1 MTNNLFEL
9 NNENKVLEQLEN
21 YLFYGKQPKGNKF
34 VINETPSVLQYA
46 GINPLEIEFSTS
58 VINKAKKIHKMT
70 NDEILNTVKK
80 IADPL
85 LVFDSDKLS
94 TENKRDSILL
104 ITDEEVSAENK
115 PSAVSMNVNANE
127 TNNRYKINA
136 ITSIHGRSLI
146 ARNGINIMEEWKNKG
161 LLKYADDKKISSFAK
176 AVSQGEPD
184 IQEQFLLP
192 LATLD
197 IENIPCKSDF
207 VNHQEKVQDISNIA
221 TELVLEKLKAANINV
236 ITDQNE
242 MQAILD
248 AGINVQKMAAHYG
261 TNQNIENAESFN
273 GYGVYVLSVN
283 EENARYFG
291 LKIAAKKYGNSFYIN
306 NQPLQEFLQ
315 KRNFSPYWQ
324 SVISQVQNPSNET
337 LLHSVMTSD
346 VKGNPVL
353 LKEQNQLSTLCGLN
367 LINYKREQTYLYSVE
382 IPDNDG
388 TNYLYYDKSIGL
400 ESAERINTE
409 LSKLGTNWQVSRND
423 TGYSVYFNI
432 LSNKVFNS
440 QKQASEFLQKI
451 GYVGMETSTENYII
465 FDDREMNI
473 NNRVQYMITENG
485 ELYGFAY
492 NGQIYADK
500 NLMNSNVLAHEYTH
514 LWDNYTK
521 NKNPELW
528 ELGKNVFKK
537 TAIWN
542 EVVNDPSYQNIR
554 NNEDEILSECHA
566 RIVGKFAQ
574 SVLERI
580 AQENGENAKNAVID
594 WNKEV
599 EAFVAKEFG
608 FSPELGSEN
617 YISEAVNAESMKE
630 FLAAPMKDLMNGVV
644 FEKRIEKESLS
655 FEEAQIQYPNIVDL
669 RTKKSLDETF
679 VTNSAQEPVSQETLK
694 KEKSVDGILQTY
706 YSYVGQTDRY
716 KDNFEGEKCQEA
728 INKINIL
735 QKHLKENGKLN
746 AADFLKE
753 IQDIMHVSDEKSHTV
768 RHYVNDEQ
776 HNLRIS
782 NHSANAVH
790 AKFRPDEISVVIK
803 LSSVGFVPSKEAFIA
818 EYVYNS
824 KSLNAEKQE
833 NILNGLKDWL
843 NTGNYSDKS
852 FDRDFYS
859 PTKEQYMAHQ
869 AEKSKIQKMVLSDKK
884 EQNMNKDG
892 YLFNHEIVERKSLSE
907 ADERRLQEDF
917 DVIGNFE
924 NAVGQWSEYSNI
936 TNFFDFHN
944 HSDEFLKFM
953 DAARE
958 EKEISGHK
966 DNISFVQHYLENKLE
981 IPIYKNGERISPNWT
996 DEEKGRYSSVISRLN
1011 LIAQAIVKSNETYT
1025 ELSSGRE
1032 GIIHNTEKLELY
1044 GAKDITEL
1052 EKTLQKIKDELN
1064 PQYSMKDLMN
1074 EMGFE
1079 KRIEKN
1085 SLYLPR
1091 HSWSENLKEVITNT
1105 SYQSMIDNR
1114 ELQIEGKSGN
1124 EEAAVEL
1131 VDKLVNDKIVSQLVN
1146 QYPNAIVVP
1155 IPSIETADKKPN
1167 AIPLAYARKFEK
1179 AGLQIADDIIEID
1192 SAHHT
1197 GKKSFKRVVNRPH
1210 FDGTIE
1216 QGREYIIVDDVFA
1229 MGGTINSMR
1238 NFIEDKGGKVVAV
1251 STLTP
1256 SVENSKILA
1265 ITDENLNS
1273 LKSIDQKG
1281 DLLNAIRKLDIA
1293 ENFETLTD
1301 PIGKYIVNNREKI
1314 INEERTRRAKS
1325 NSKTNDEKNQR
1336 TDQVNSEL
1344 TDYTDPIEALEESYN
1359 TPLNPP
1365 TEEDIEAEKI
1375 LHDKY
1380 IQDELDKTIEDLQAN
1395 GGLSDAAIEAEIA
1408 AQEEAEAYEEDTS
1421 YDEEEESVLTFNDTN
1436 GNLHFPQE
1444 IISILE
1450 NFQKVESSKWNL
1462 PVEEKTA
1469 VFHLIQLTEMDKND
1483 FENSLAK
1490 LQEYMNTEEF
1500 KREEENYAKIFTPIL
1515 LTSLGQD
1522 YDKETQTFSSE
1533 KFSYKFSTDG
1543 LKEEIPVTKGE
1554 IKSILDNDF
1563 TGGNIKLTQDFQ
1575 NELIEK
1581 GLVKPEEKFVL
1592 INEVEA
1598 VAKGTKIKPDQPY
1611 VTLTIPVDNNGK
1623 TEFVQTKYYHVS
1635 SLEEPQKLEKTI
1647 DENATQ
1653 VDKNVIIYGETK
1665 VPEFAMITQHGLE
1678 NFKDMIIDSFEES
1691 SGTYLLKSEDGKNN
1705 VRVTENTLKTLTS
1718 DEYAKKTESYTQ
1730 DTKTAEKMIDT
1741 QYNDFFELRDNCA
1754 NNFRHNLSV
1763 FCRKE
1768 ANSSL
1773 DALKIA
1779 NHIIS
1784 EMPKEEKRKT
1794 KELLNLLRKDGQS
1807 VNEVLIETFHE
1818 AVKEIPLNEDYIKH
1832 HRYEKMIAR
1841 PMYDTLSTK
1850 GEKIDR
1856 DFDLKIGDSV
1866 EVVFKVNKD
1875 AKTHFLRKESIYQNC
1890 TIISSSKENNMVTLM
1905 DGNKSF
1911 YDVPRDTFLAEYG
1924 KQQYKAQ
1931 KIEHKVHRQQSMQ
1944 IEIGR

>member
-1 MTNNLFEL
+1 MESNTLEL
-9 NNENKVLEQLEN
+9 NNENQTTEQKN
-21 YLFYGKQPKGNKF
+21 N
-34 VINETPSVLQYA
+34 PSQ
-46 GINPLEIEFSTS
+46 
-58 VINKAKKIHKMT
+58 
-70 NDEILNTVKK
+70 
-80 IADPL
+80 
-85 LVFDSDKLS
+85 
-94 TENKRDSILL
+94 
-104 ITDEEVSAENK
+104 
-115 PSAVSMNVNANE
+115 
-127 TNNRYKINA
+127 
-136 ITSIHGRSLI
+136 
-146 ARNGINIMEEWKNKG
+146 
-161 LLKYADDKKISSFAK
+161 
-176 AVSQGEPD
+176 
-184 IQEQFLLP
+184 
-192 LATLD
+192 
-197 IENIPCKSDF
+197 
-207 VNHQEKVQDISNIA
+207 IA
-221 TELVLEKLKAANINV
+221 TEIVLEKLKQANINV
-236 ITDQNE
+236 ITDQKA

-283 EENARYFG
+283 EENARNLG
-291 LKIAAKKYGNSFYIN
+291 LKIASKKYGNSFYIN

-315 KRNFSPYWQ
+315 ERNFSPYWQ

-337 LLHSVMTSD
+337 LLNSIMTSD
-346 VKGNPVL
+346 VKGNL
-353 LKEQNQLSTLCGLN
+353 TLQKEQNQLSTLCSLN
-367 LINYKREQTYLYSVE
+367 LINYKREQTFLYSVE

-388 TNYLYYDKSIGL
+388 TNYLFYDKTIGL
-400 ESAERINTE
+400 ENAERINVE
-409 LSKLGTNWQVSRND
+409 LSKLGTNWKVSRND
-423 TGYSVYFNI
+423 TGNSVYFNI
-432 LSNKVFNS
+432 LSDKVFTS
-440 QKQASEFLQKI
+440 QKQASEFLQKV
-451 GYVGMETSTENYII
+451 GYVGMETSNENYII

-473 NNRVQYMITENG
+473 NNRVQYMITEDG

-528 ELGKNVFKK
+528 ERGKNVFKK
-537 TAIWN
+537 TAIWK
-542 EVVNDPSYQNIR
+542 EVLNDPSYQNIR
-554 NNEDEILSECHA
+554 NNEDEILSECHS

-580 AQENGENAKNAVID
+580 AAENGENAKNAVID

-599 EAFVAKEFG
+599 NNFVAKEFG

-617 YISEAVNAESMKE
+617 YISETVNAESMKD
-630 FLAAPMKDLMNGVV
+630 FLEAPMKDLMNGV
-644 FEKRIEKESLS
+644 
-655 FEEAQIQYPNIVDL
+655 
-669 RTKKSLDETF
+669 
-679 VTNSAQEPVSQETLK
+679 
-694 KEKSVDGILQTY
+694 
-706 YSYVGQTDRY
+706 
-716 KDNFEGEKCQEA
+716 
-728 INKINIL
+728 
-735 QKHLKENGKLN
+735 
-746 AADFLKE
+746 
-753 IQDIMHVSDEKSHTV
+753 
-768 RHYVNDEQ
+768 
-776 HNLRIS
+776 
-782 NHSANAVH
+782 
-790 AKFRPDEISVVIK
+790 
-803 LSSVGFVPSKEAFIA
+803 
-818 EYVYNS
+818 
-824 KSLNAEKQE
+824 
-833 NILNGLKDWL
+833 
-843 NTGNYSDKS
+843 
-852 FDRDFYS
+852 
-859 PTKEQYMAHQ
+859 
-869 AEKSKIQKMVLSDKK
+869 
-884 EQNMNKDG
+884 
-892 YLFNHEIVERKSLSE
+892 
-907 ADERRLQEDF
+907 
-917 DVIGNFE
+917 
-924 NAVGQWSEYSNI
+924 
-936 TNFFDFHN
+936 
-944 HSDEFLKFM
+944 
-953 DAARE
+953 
-958 EKEISGHK
+958 
-966 DNISFVQHYLENKLE
+966 
-981 IPIYKNGERISPNWT
+981 
-996 DEEKGRYSSVISRLN
+996 
-1011 LIAQAIVKSNETYT
+1011 
-1025 ELSSGRE
+1025 
-1032 GIIHNTEKLELY
+1032 
-1044 GAKDITEL
+1044 
-1052 EKTLQKIKDELN
+1052 
-1064 PQYSMKDLMN
+1064 
-1074 EMGFE
+1074 GFE

-1114 ELQIEGKSGN
+1114 ELQIEGKAGN

-1131 VDKLVNDKIVSQLVN
+1131 VDKLVDDKIVSQLAN

-1155 IPSIETADKKPN
+1155 IPSMETADKKPN

-1293 ENFETLTD
+1293 ENFEALTD

-1344 TDYTDPIEALEESYN
+1344 TDYTDPIEALEETYN
-1359 TPLNPP
+1359 TPLNPQ
-1365 TEEDIEAEKI
+1365 TEEDIENEKI

-1380 IQDELDKTIEDLQAN
+1380 IQNELDKTIEDLQAN
-1395 GGLSDAAIEAEIA
+1395 GGLSDIAIEAEIA
-1408 AQEEAEAYEEDTS
+1408 AQEEAEAYEEDSS
-1421 YDEEEESVLTFNDTN
+1421 YDEEEEPVLTFNDTN

-1444 IISILE
+1444 IVSILE

-1490 LQEYMNTEEF
+1490 LQEYMNSEEF

-1533 KFSYKFSTDG
+1533 KFSYKFSTDE
-1543 LKEEIPVTKGE
+1543 LKEEILVTKGE
-1554 IKSILDNDF
+1554 IKSILGNDF

-1635 SLEEPQKLEKTI
+1635 SLEEPQKLEKAI

-1678 NFKDMIIDSFEES
+1678 NFKDMIVDSFEES
-1691 SGTYLLKSEDGKNN
+1691 TGTYLLKSEDGKNN

-1718 DEYAKKTESYTQ
+1718 DEYEKKTETYTQ

-1741 QYNDFFELRDNCA
+1741 QYNDFFQLRDNCA

-1768 ANSSL
+1768 ANSPL

-1875 AKTHFLRKESIYQNC
+1875 AKTHSLRKESIYQNC

>member
-1 MTNNLFEL
+1 MESNTLEL
-9 NNENKVLEQLEN
+9 NNENQIAEEKN
-21 YLFYGKQPKGNKF
+21 N
-34 VINETPSVLQYA
+34 PSQ
-46 GINPLEIEFSTS
+46 
-58 VINKAKKIHKMT
+58 
-70 NDEILNTVKK
+70 
-80 IADPL
+80 
-85 LVFDSDKLS
+85 
-94 TENKRDSILL
+94 
-104 ITDEEVSAENK
+104 
-115 PSAVSMNVNANE
+115 
-127 TNNRYKINA
+127 
-136 ITSIHGRSLI
+136 
-146 ARNGINIMEEWKNKG
+146 
-161 LLKYADDKKISSFAK
+161 
-176 AVSQGEPD
+176 
-184 IQEQFLLP
+184 
-192 LATLD
+192 
-197 IENIPCKSDF
+197 
-207 VNHQEKVQDISNIA
+207 IA
-221 TELVLEKLKAANINV
+221 TEIVLEKLKQAHINV
-236 ITDQNE
+236 ITDQKA

-283 EENARYFG
+283 EENARNLG
-291 LKIAAKKYGNSFYIN
+291 LKIASKKYGNSFYIN

-315 KRNFSPYWQ
+315 ERNFSPYWQ
-324 SVISQVQNPSNET
+324 SVISQVKNPSNET
-337 LLHSVMTSD
+337 LLNSIMTSD
-346 VKGNPVL
+346 VKGNL
-353 LKEQNQLSTLCGLN
+353 TLQKEQNQLSTLCSLN
-367 LINYKREQTYLYSVE
+367 LINYKREQTFLYSVE

-388 TNYLYYDKSIGL
+388 TNYLFYDKTIGL
-400 ESAERINTE
+400 ENAERINVE
-409 LSKLGTNWQVSRND
+409 LSKLGTNWKVSRND
-423 TGYSVYFNI
+423 TGNSVYFNI
-432 LSNKVFNS
+432 LSDKVFTS
-440 QKQASEFLQKI
+440 QKQASEFLQKV
-451 GYVGMETSTENYII
+451 GYVGMETSNENYII

-473 NNRVQYMITENG
+473 NNRVQYMITEDG

-528 ELGKNVFKK
+528 ERGKNVFKK
-537 TAIWN
+537 TAIWK

-554 NNEDEILSECHA
+554 NNEDEILSECHS

-580 AQENGENAKNAVID
+580 AAENGENAKNAVID

-599 EAFVAKEFG
+599 NNFVAKEFG

-617 YISEAVNAESMKE
+617 YISEAVNTESMKE
-630 FLAAPMKDLMNGVV
+630 FLAAPMKNLMNGV
-644 FEKRIEKESLS
+644 
-655 FEEAQIQYPNIVDL
+655 
-669 RTKKSLDETF
+669 
-679 VTNSAQEPVSQETLK
+679 
-694 KEKSVDGILQTY
+694 
-706 YSYVGQTDRY
+706 
-716 KDNFEGEKCQEA
+716 
-728 INKINIL
+728 
-735 QKHLKENGKLN
+735 
-746 AADFLKE
+746 
-753 IQDIMHVSDEKSHTV
+753 
-768 RHYVNDEQ
+768 
-776 HNLRIS
+776 
-782 NHSANAVH
+782 
-790 AKFRPDEISVVIK
+790 
-803 LSSVGFVPSKEAFIA
+803 
-818 EYVYNS
+818 
-824 KSLNAEKQE
+824 
-833 NILNGLKDWL
+833 
-843 NTGNYSDKS
+843 
-852 FDRDFYS
+852 
-859 PTKEQYMAHQ
+859 
-869 AEKSKIQKMVLSDKK
+869 
-884 EQNMNKDG
+884 
-892 YLFNHEIVERKSLSE
+892 
-907 ADERRLQEDF
+907 
-917 DVIGNFE
+917 
-924 NAVGQWSEYSNI
+924 
-936 TNFFDFHN
+936 
-944 HSDEFLKFM
+944 
-953 DAARE
+953 
-958 EKEISGHK
+958 
-966 DNISFVQHYLENKLE
+966 
-981 IPIYKNGERISPNWT
+981 
-996 DEEKGRYSSVISRLN
+996 
-1011 LIAQAIVKSNETYT
+1011 
-1025 ELSSGRE
+1025 
-1032 GIIHNTEKLELY
+1032 
-1044 GAKDITEL
+1044 
-1052 EKTLQKIKDELN
+1052 
-1064 PQYSMKDLMN
+1064 
-1074 EMGFE
+1074 GFE

-1091 HSWSENLKEVITNT
+1091 HSWSENLKEIITNT

-1114 ELQIEGKSGN
+1114 ELQIEGKAGN

-1131 VDKLVNDKIVSQLVN
+1131 VDKLVDDKIVSQLAN

-1155 IPSIETADKKPN
+1155 IPSMETADKKPN

-1293 ENFETLTD
+1293 ENFEALTD

-1408 AQEEAEAYEEDTS
+1408 AQEEAEAYEEDSS
-1421 YDEEEESVLTFNDTN
+1421 YDEEEEPVLTFNDTN

-1444 IISILE
+1444 IVSILE

-1462 PVEEKTA
+1462 PAEEKTA
-1469 VFHLIQLTEMDKND
+1469 VFHLIQLTEMDKKD

-1533 KFSYKFSTDG
+1533 KFSYKFSTDE
-1543 LKEEIPVTKGE
+1543 LKEEIPVNKGE
-1554 IKSILDNDF
+1554 IKSILDNNF

-1678 NFKDMIIDSFEES
+1678 NFKDMIVDSFEES
-1691 SGTYLLKSEDGKNN
+1691 TGTYLLKSEDGKNN

-1718 DEYAKKTESYTQ
+1718 DEYAKKTETYTQ
-1730 DTKTAEKMIDT
+1730 ETKTAEKMIDT

-1768 ANSSL
+1768 ANSPL

-1875 AKTHFLRKESIYQNC
+1875 AKTHSLRKESIYQNC

>member
-1 MTNNLFEL
+1 MESNTLEL
-9 NNENKVLEQLEN
+9 NNENQTTEQKN
-21 YLFYGKQPKGNKF
+21 N
-34 VINETPSVLQYA
+34 PSQ
-46 GINPLEIEFSTS
+46 
-58 VINKAKKIHKMT
+58 
-70 NDEILNTVKK
+70 
-80 IADPL
+80 
-85 LVFDSDKLS
+85 
-94 TENKRDSILL
+94 
-104 ITDEEVSAENK
+104 
-115 PSAVSMNVNANE
+115 
-127 TNNRYKINA
+127 
-136 ITSIHGRSLI
+136 
-146 ARNGINIMEEWKNKG
+146 
-161 LLKYADDKKISSFAK
+161 
-176 AVSQGEPD
+176 
-184 IQEQFLLP
+184 
-192 LATLD
+192 
-197 IENIPCKSDF
+197 
-207 VNHQEKVQDISNIA
+207 IA
-221 TELVLEKLKAANINV
+221 TEIVLEKLKQAHINV
-236 ITDQNE
+236 ITDQKA

-248 AGINVQKMAAHYG
+248 AGINVQKMAVHYG
-261 TNQNIENAESFN
+261 TNQNIENEESFN

-283 EENARYFG
+283 EENARNLG
-291 LKIAAKKYGNSFYIN
+291 LKIASKKYGNSFYIN

-315 KRNFSPYWQ
+315 ERNFSPYWQ

-337 LLHSVMTSD
+337 LLNSIMTSD
-346 VKGNPVL
+346 VKGNSTL
-353 LKEQNQLSTLCGLN
+353 LKEQNQLSTLCSLN
-367 LINYKREQTYLYSVE
+367 LINYKREQTFLYSVE

-388 TNYLYYDKSIGL
+388 TNYLFYDKTIGL
-400 ESAERINTE
+400 ENAERINAE
-409 LSKLGTNWQVSRND
+409 LSKLGTNWKVSRND
-423 TGYSVYFNI
+423 TGNSVYFNI
-432 LSNKVFNS
+432 LSDKVFTS
-440 QKQASEFLQKI
+440 QKQASEFLQKV
-451 GYVGMETSTENYII
+451 GYVGMETSNENYII
-465 FDDREMNI
+465 FNDREMNI
-473 NNRVQYMITENG
+473 NNRVQYMITEDG

-500 NLMNSNVLAHEYTH
+500 NLMTSNVLSHEYTH

-521 NKNPELW
+521 NENPELW
-528 ELGKNVFKK
+528 ERGKNVFKK
-537 TAIWN
+537 TALWN

-554 NNEDEILSECHA
+554 NNEDEILSECHS

-580 AQENGENAKNAVID
+580 ARENGEKAKNAVID
-594 WNKEV
+594 WDKEV
-599 EAFVAKEFG
+599 NNFVAKEFG
-608 FSPELGSEN
+608 FSPELGNEN
-617 YISEAVNAESMKE
+617 YISESINSENMKD
-630 FLAAPMKDLMNGVV
+630 FLAVPMKNLMNGVV

-655 FEEAQIQYPNIVDL
+655 FEEAQIQYSNIVDL

-803 LSSVGFVPSKEAFIA
+803 LSSVGFMPSKEAFLA

-824 KSLNAEKQE
+824 KSLNAEKQG

-852 FDRDFYS
+852 FDSDFYS

-981 IPIYKNGERISPNWT
+981 IPIYKDGERISPNWT
-996 DEEKGRYSSVISRLN
+996 HEEREKYSSVVSRLN
-1011 LIAQAIVKSNETYT
+1011 FIAQAIVNSNETYI
-1025 ELSSGRE
+1025 ELPGGRE
-1032 GIIHNTEKLELY
+1032 GVVHNTKRLELY

-1064 PQYSMKDLMN
+1064 PQYY
-1074 EMGFE
+1074 EH
-1079 KRIEKN
+1079 IEN
-1085 SLYLPR
+1085 
-1091 HSWSENLKEVITNT
+1091 
-1105 SYQSMIDNR
+1105 DN
-1114 ELQIEGKSGN
+1114 
-1124 EEAAVEL
+1124 
-1131 VDKLVNDKIVSQLVN
+1131 
-1146 QYPNAIVVP
+1146 
-1155 IPSIETADKKPN
+1155 
-1167 AIPLAYARKFEK
+1167 
-1179 AGLQIADDIIEID
+1179 
-1192 SAHHT
+1192 
-1197 GKKSFKRVVNRPH
+1197 
-1210 FDGTIE
+1210 
-1216 QGREYIIVDDVFA
+1216 
-1229 MGGTINSMR
+1229 
-1238 NFIEDKGGKVVAV
+1238 
-1251 STLTP
+1251 
-1256 SVENSKILA
+1256 
-1265 ITDENLNS
+1265 
-1273 LKSIDQKG
+1273 
-1281 DLLNAIRKLDIA
+1281 
-1293 ENFETLTD
+1293 
-1301 PIGKYIVNNREKI
+1301 
-1314 INEERTRRAKS
+1314 
-1325 NSKTNDEKNQR
+1325 
-1336 TDQVNSEL
+1336 
-1344 TDYTDPIEALEESYN
+1344 DYVDPIEALEEAYN

-1365 TEEDIEAEKI
+1365 TEKDIETEKI

-1395 GGLSDAAIEAEIA
+1395 GGLSDAAIETEIA
-1408 AQEEAEAYEEDTS
+1408 AQEEAEAYEEDPS
-1421 YDEEEESVLTFNDTN
+1421 YDEEEEPVLTFNDTN
-1436 GNLHFPQE
+1436 GNPHFPQE
-1444 IISILE
+1444 IVSILE

-1462 PVEEKTA
+1462 PAEEKTA

-1483 FENSLAK
+1483 FEKSLAK

-1515 LTSLGQD
+1515 LTRLSQD

-1533 KFSYKFSTDG
+1533 KFSYKFSADEI
-1543 LKEEIPVTKGE
+1543 KEEIPVTKGE

-1611 VTLTIPVDNNGK
+1611 VTLTIPVNNNGK

-1635 SLEEPQKLEKTI
+1635 SLEEPQKLEKNI
-1647 DENATQ
+1647 EEAVNQ
-1653 VDKNVIIYGETK
+1653 NESVDKNIIIYGETK
-1665 VPEFAMITQHGLE
+1665 VPEFAMITQHGLK
-1678 NFKDMIIDSFEES
+1678 NFKDMIVDSFEES
-1691 SGTYLLKSEDGKNN
+1691 TGTYLLKSEDGKNN

-1718 DEYAKKTESYTQ
+1718 DEYAKKTETYTQ
-1730 DTKTAEKMIDT
+1730 ETKTAEKMIDT

-1754 NNFRHNLSV
+1754 NNFRHNFSV

-1768 ANSSL
+1768 ANSPL

-1850 GEKIDR
+1850 GEKIYR

-1875 AKTHFLRKESIYQNC
+1875 AKTHSLRKESIYQNC

-1911 YDVPRDTFLAEYG
+1911 YDVPRDTFLTEYG

>member
-1 MTNNLFEL
+1 MEIV
-9 NNENKVLEQLEN
+9 NESSEEE
-21 YLFYGKQPKGNKF
+21 KG
-34 VINETPSVLQYA
+34 SSL
-46 GINPLEIEFSTS
+46 S
-58 VINKAKKIHKMT
+58 
-70 NDEILNTVKK
+70 NTVNVPQTRSEPYIRRYNLKNK
-80 IADPL
+80 NYQELKDIHHT
-85 LVFDSDKLS
+85 KNI
-94 TENKRDSILL
+94 TQKMQIENNTLEK
-104 ITDEEVSAENK
+104 
-115 PSAVSMNVNANE
+115 
-127 TNNRYKINA
+127 
-136 ITSIHGRSLI
+136 
-146 ARNGINIMEEWKNKG
+146 NIMENN
-161 LLKYADDKKISSFAK
+161 SFTSTNENQ
-176 AVSQGEPD
+176 VM
-184 IQEQFLLP
+184 EQTTP
-192 LATLD
+192 S
-197 IENIPCKSDF
+197 I
-207 VNHQEKVQDISNIA
+207 IA

-242 MQAILD
+242 MQAVLD
-248 AGINVQKMAAHYG
+248 AGIEVQKMAAHYG

-273 GYGVYVLSVN
+273 GYGVYILSVN
-283 EENARYFG
+283 EENARNFG

-315 KRNFSPYWQ
+315 ERNFSPYWQ

-423 TGYSVYFNI
+423 TGNSVYFNI

-440 QKQASEFLQKI
+440 QKQASEFLQKA
-451 GYVGMETSTENYII
+451 GYVGMETSSENYII

-528 ELGKNVFKK
+528 ERGKNVFKQ
-537 TAIWN
+537 TSLWN
-542 EVVNDPSYQNIR
+542 EVVNDSSYQNIR

-580 AQENGENAKNAVID
+580 AAENGENAKNAVID
-594 WNKEV
+594 WDKEV
-599 EAFVAKEFG
+599 RNFVAKEFG
-608 FSPELGSEN
+608 FSPELRGEN
-617 YISEAVNAESMKE
+617 YISESINAECMKD
-630 FLAAPMKDLMNGVV
+630 FLTAPMKDLMNGVG
-644 FEKRIEKESLS
+644 FEKRIEKEAIT
-655 FEEAQIQYPNIVDL
+655 FEEAQKQYPNIVDL
-669 RTKKSLDETF
+669 TEEFNNTAPTEKEVLEKLRSMVGEVYATASEDKNIQIAGGRKKLSHIYEGDNYKKDFRKKRDLNRKLVNNVEKLIQNAEF
-679 VTNSAQEPVSQETLK
+679 VEAELPDPAKNKDYLLGMHNYEVPVFVNGHGFMVRL
-694 KEKSVDGILQTY
+694 
-706 YSYVGQTDRY
+706 
-716 KDNFEGEKCQEA
+716 EGE
-728 INKINIL
+728 
-735 QKHLKENGKLN
+735 
-746 AADFLKE
+746 
-753 IQDIMHVSDEKSHTV
+753 
-768 RHYVNDEQ
+768 
-776 HNLRIS
+776 
-782 NHSANAVH
+782 
-790 AKFRPDEISVVIK
+790 VIK
-803 LSSVGFVPSKEAFIA
+803 
-818 EYVYNS
+818 
-824 KSLNAEKQE
+824 
-833 NILNGLKDWL
+833 NGL
-843 NTGNYSDKS
+843 
-852 FDRDFYS
+852 
-859 PTKEQYMAHQ
+859 
-869 AEKSKIQKMVLSDKK
+869 
-884 EQNMNKDG
+884 
-892 YLFNHEIVERKSLSE
+892 
-907 ADERRLQEDF
+907 RLQPVAHD
-917 DVIGNFE
+917 D
-924 NAVGQWSEYSNI
+924 
-936 TNFFDFHN
+936 
-944 HSDEFLKFM
+944 
-953 DAARE
+953 
-958 EKEISGHK
+958 
-966 DNISFVQHYLENKLE
+966 
-981 IPIYKNGERISPNWT
+981 
-996 DEEKGRYSSVISRLN
+996 
-1011 LIAQAIVKSNETYT
+1011 
-1025 ELSSGRE
+1025 
-1032 GIIHNTEKLELY
+1032 
-1044 GAKDITEL
+1044 
-1052 EKTLQKIKDELN
+1052 EKTLTSEAQLNNNEILLKLQAAKVSNLYVVRKQRPLFKIEN
-1064 PQYSMKDLMN
+1064 EQSKDLD
-1074 EMGFE
+1074 
-1079 KRIEKN
+1079 
-1085 SLYLPR
+1085 
-1091 HSWSENLKEVITNT
+1091 NT
-1105 SYQSMIDNR
+1105 Q
-1114 ELQIEGKSGN
+1114 
-1124 EEAAVEL
+1124 
-1131 VDKLVNDKIVSQLVN
+1131 
-1146 QYPNAIVVP
+1146 
-1155 IPSIETADKKPN
+1155 
-1167 AIPLAYARKFEK
+1167 
-1179 AGLQIADDIIEID
+1179 
-1192 SAHHT
+1192 
-1197 GKKSFKRVVNRPH
+1197 
-1210 FDGTIE
+1210 
-1216 QGREYIIVDDVFA
+1216 
-1229 MGGTINSMR
+1229 
-1238 NFIEDKGGKVVAV
+1238 
-1251 STLTP
+1251 
-1256 SVENSKILA
+1256 ENSEPL
-1265 ITDENLNS
+1265 EN
-1273 LKSIDQKG
+1273 
-1281 DLLNAIRKLDIA
+1281 
-1293 ENFETLTD
+1293 
-1301 PIGKYIVNNREKI
+1301 
-1314 INEERTRRAKS
+1314 
-1325 NSKTNDEKNQR
+1325 
-1336 TDQVNSEL
+1336 
-1344 TDYTDPIEALEESYN
+1344 DYTDPIEALEEAYN
-1359 TPLNPP
+1359 TSENPP

-1408 AQEEAEAYEEDTS
+1408 AQEETEAYEEDPS
-1421 YDEEEESVLTFNDTN
+1421 YDEEEEPVLTFNDTN
-1436 GNLHFPQE
+1436 GNPHFPQE
-1444 IISILE
+1444 IVSILE

-1462 PVEEKTA
+1462 PAEEKTA

-1483 FENSLAK
+1483 FEKSLAK

-1515 LTSLGQD
+1515 LTRLSQD

-1533 KFSYKFSTDG
+1533 KFSYKFSTDEI
-1543 LKEEIPVTKGE
+1543 KEEIPVTKGE

-1611 VTLTIPVDNNGK
+1611 VTLTIPVNNNGK

-1635 SLEEPQKLEKTI
+1635 SLEEPQKLEKNI
-1647 DENATQ
+1647 EEAVNQ
-1653 VDKNVIIYGETK
+1653 NESVDKNIIIYGETK
-1665 VPEFAMITQHGLE
+1665 VPEFAMITQHGLK
-1678 NFKDMIIDSFEES
+1678 NFKDMIVDSFEES
-1691 SGTYLLKSEDGKNN
+1691 TGTYLLKSEDGKNN

-1718 DEYAKKTESYTQ
+1718 DEYAKKTETYTQ
-1730 DTKTAEKMIDT
+1730 ETKTAEKMIDT

-1754 NNFRHNLSV
+1754 NNFRHNFSV

-1768 ANSSL
+1768 ANSPL

-1850 GEKIDR
+1850 GEKIYR

-1875 AKTHFLRKESIYQNC
+1875 AKTHSLRKESIYQNC

-1911 YDVPRDTFLAEYG
+1911 YDVPRDTFLTEYG

>member
-1 MTNNLFEL
+1 MESNTLEL
-9 NNENKVLEQLEN
+9 NNENQTTEQKN
-21 YLFYGKQPKGNKF
+21 N
-34 VINETPSVLQYA
+34 PSQ
-46 GINPLEIEFSTS
+46 
-58 VINKAKKIHKMT
+58 
-70 NDEILNTVKK
+70 
-80 IADPL
+80 
-85 LVFDSDKLS
+85 
-94 TENKRDSILL
+94 
-104 ITDEEVSAENK
+104 
-115 PSAVSMNVNANE
+115 
-127 TNNRYKINA
+127 
-136 ITSIHGRSLI
+136 
-146 ARNGINIMEEWKNKG
+146 
-161 LLKYADDKKISSFAK
+161 
-176 AVSQGEPD
+176 
-184 IQEQFLLP
+184 
-192 LATLD
+192 
-197 IENIPCKSDF
+197 
-207 VNHQEKVQDISNIA
+207 IA
-221 TELVLEKLKAANINV
+221 TEIVLEKLKQAHVNV
-236 ITDQNE
+236 ITDQKA

-283 EENARYFG
+283 EENARNLG
-291 LKIAAKKYGNSFYIN
+291 LKIASKKYGNSFYIN

-315 KRNFSPYWQ
+315 ERNFSPYWQ

-337 LLHSVMTSD
+337 LLNSIMTSD
-346 VKGNPVL
+346 VKGNL
-353 LKEQNQLSTLCGLN
+353 TLQKEQNQLSTLCSLN
-367 LINYKREQTYLYSVE
+367 LINYKREQTFLYSVE

-388 TNYLYYDKSIGL
+388 TNYLFYDKTIGL
-400 ESAERINTE
+400 ENADRINAE
-409 LSKLGTNWQVSRND
+409 LSKLGTNWKVSRND
-423 TGYSVYFNI
+423 TGNSVYFNI
-432 LSNKVFNS
+432 LSDKVFTS
-440 QKQASEFLQKI
+440 QKQASEFLQKV
-451 GYVGMETSTENYII
+451 GYVGMETSNENYII

-473 NNRVQYMITENG
+473 NNRVQYMITEDG

-528 ELGKNVFKK
+528 ERGKNVFKK
-537 TAIWN
+537 TAIWK

-554 NNEDEILSECHA
+554 NNEDEILSECHS

-580 AQENGENAKNAVID
+580 AAENGENVKNAVID

-599 EAFVAKEFG
+599 NNFVAKEFG

-617 YISEAVNAESMKE
+617 YVSETIKTESMKD
-630 FLAAPMKDLMNGVV
+630 FLAAPMKDLMNGVG
-644 FEKRIEKESLS
+644 FEKEYMLNKTSSKPDMQIGKTSISGNSPSFPEEPQLSIGSRANHILLQNDDERQAVIKKLDKIKTEKIEPREFLIKLKE
-655 FEEAQIQYPNIVDL
+655 AY
-669 RTKKSLDETF
+669 
-679 VTNSAQEPVSQETLK
+679 
-694 KEKSVDGILQTY
+694 
-706 YSYVGQTDRY
+706 
-716 KDNFEGEKCQEA
+716 NFEDRDSSDYVA
-728 INKINIL
+728 NRINSSR
-735 QKHLKENGKLN
+735 
-746 AADFLKE
+746 F
-753 IQDIMHVSDEKSHTV
+753 S
-768 RHYVNDEQ
+768 
-776 HNLRIS
+776 LRIS
-782 NHSANAVH
+782 NHSVNAHYVE
-790 AKFRPDEISVVIK
+790 KKYVEISIVIR
-803 LSSVGFVPSKEAFIA
+803 LSYNEFQDEADKYVA
-818 EYVYNS
+818 EFNYTPEM
-824 KSLNAEKQE
+824 LTPEKKHQIVE
-833 NILNGLKDWL
+833 NLKNWTI
-843 NTGNYSDKS
+843 TGQYPETEVKPT
-852 FDRDFYS
+852 YS
-859 PTKEQYMAHQ
+859 PNE
-869 AEKSKIQKMVLSDKK
+869 AEWKKANEKMLEFVNKSKLQKMVLSDEREK
-884 EQNMNKDG
+884 NMNKDG
-892 YLFNHEIVERKSLSE
+892 YLFNHETVERKSLSE
-907 ADERRLQEDF
+907 ADENRLQEDF

-981 IPIYKNGERISPNWT
+981 IPIYKDGERISPNWT
-996 DEEKGRYSSVISRLN
+996 DEEREKYSSVVSRLN
-1011 LIAQAIVKSNETYT
+1011 FIAQAIVNSNETYI
-1025 ELSSGRE
+1025 ELSSGNE
-1032 GIIHNTEKLELY
+1032 GVIHNSEKLKLL

-1064 PQYSMKDLMN
+1064 SQYH
-1074 EMGFE
+1074 EH
-1079 KRIEKN
+1079 IE
-1085 SLYLPR
+1085 
-1091 HSWSENLKEVITNT
+1091 
-1105 SYQSMIDNR
+1105 
-1114 ELQIEGKSGN
+1114 
-1124 EEAAVEL
+1124 
-1131 VDKLVNDKIVSQLVN
+1131 NDK
-1146 QYPNAIVVP
+1146 
-1155 IPSIETADKKPN
+1155 
-1167 AIPLAYARKFEK
+1167 
-1179 AGLQIADDIIEID
+1179 
-1192 SAHHT
+1192 
-1197 GKKSFKRVVNRPH
+1197 
-1210 FDGTIE
+1210 
-1216 QGREYIIVDDVFA
+1216 
-1229 MGGTINSMR
+1229 
-1238 NFIEDKGGKVVAV
+1238 
-1251 STLTP
+1251 
-1256 SVENSKILA
+1256 
-1265 ITDENLNS
+1265 
-1273 LKSIDQKG
+1273 
-1281 DLLNAIRKLDIA
+1281 
-1293 ENFETLTD
+1293 
-1301 PIGKYIVNNREKI
+1301 
-1314 INEERTRRAKS
+1314 
-1325 NSKTNDEKNQR
+1325 
-1336 TDQVNSEL
+1336 
-1344 TDYTDPIEALEESYN
+1344 DYVDPIEALEESYN

-1395 GGLSDAAIEAEIA
+1395 GGLSDAAIEAEMA
-1408 AQEEAEAYEEDTS
+1408 AQEEAEAYEEDSS
-1421 YDEEEESVLTFNDTN
+1421 YDEEEEPVLTFNDTN
-1436 GNLHFPQE
+1436 GNPHFPQE
-1444 IISILE
+1444 IVSILE

-1469 VFHLIQLTEMDKND
+1469 VFHLMQLTEIDKND

-1533 KFSYKFSTDG
+1533 KFSYKFSTDE
-1543 LKEEIPVTKGE
+1543 LKEEIPVKKGE
-1554 IKSILDNDF
+1554 IKSILDNNF

-1623 TEFVQTKYYHVS
+1623 TEFVQTKYFHVS

-1678 NFKDMIIDSFEES
+1678 NFKDMIIDSFEEAT
-1691 SGTYLLKSEDGKNN
+1691 GTYLLKSEDGKNN

-1718 DEYAKKTESYTQ
+1718 DEYTKKTETYTQ

-1741 QYNDFFELRDNCA
+1741 QYNDFFQPRSNSA

-1768 ANSSL
+1768 ANSPL

-1832 HRYEKMIAR
+1832 HRYEKMIAK
-1841 PMYDTLSTK
+1841 PMYDTLSIK

-1856 DFDLKIGDSV
+1856 NFDLKIGDSV

-1875 AKTHFLRKESIYQNC
+1875 AKTHSLRKESIYQNC

-1944 IEIGR
+1944 IEIER

>member
-161 LLKYADDKKISSFAK
+161 LLKYADDKKISSLAK

-283 EENARYFG
+283 EENARNFG

-337 LLHSVMTSD
+337 LLHSIMTSD

-432 LSNKVFNS
+432 LSNKIFNS

-451 GYVGMETSTENYII
+451 GYVGMETSTANYII

-554 NNEDEILSECHA
+554 NNEDEILSECHS

-608 FSPELGSEN
+608 FAPELGSEN

-630 FLAAPMKDLMNGVV
+630 FLAAPMKDLMNGMG
-644 FEKRIEKESLS
+644 FEKEYMLNKTSSKPDMQIGKTSISGNSPSFPEEPQLSIGSRANHILLQNDDERQAVIKKLDKIKTEKIEPREFLIKLKE
-655 FEEAQIQYPNIVDL
+655 AY
-669 RTKKSLDETF
+669 
-679 VTNSAQEPVSQETLK
+679 
-694 KEKSVDGILQTY
+694 
-706 YSYVGQTDRY
+706 
-716 KDNFEGEKCQEA
+716 NFEDRDSSDYVA
-728 INKINIL
+728 NRINSSRF
-735 QKHLKENGKLN
+735 
-746 AADFLKE
+746 A
-753 IQDIMHVSDEKSHTV
+753 
-768 RHYVNDEQ
+768 
-776 HNLRIS
+776 LRIS
-782 NHSANAVH
+782 NHSVNAHYVE
-790 AKFRPDEISVVIK
+790 KKYVEISIVIR
-803 LSSVGFVPSKEAFIA
+803 LS
-818 EYVYNS
+818 YN
-824 KSLNAEKQE
+824 EFQDE
-833 NILNGLKDWL
+833 
-843 NTGNYSDKS
+843 SDKYVAE
-852 FDRDFYS
+852 FNYTPEMLTPEKKHQIVENLKNWTITGQYPETEVKPTYS
-859 PTKEQYMAHQ
+859 PNE
-869 AEKSKIQKMVLSDKK
+869 AEWKKANEKMLEFVNKSKLQKMVLSDEK
-884 EQNMNKDG
+884 EKNMNKDG
-892 YLFNHEIVERKSLSE
+892 YLFNHETVERKSLSE
-907 ADERRLQEDF
+907 ADENRLQEDF

-981 IPIYKNGERISPNWT
+981 IPIYKDGERISPNWT
-996 DEEKGRYSSVISRLN
+996 EEEREKYSSVVSRLN
-1011 LIAQAIVKSNETYT
+1011 FIAQAIVNSNETYI
-1025 ELSSGRE
+1025 ELSSGNE
-1032 GIIHNTEKLELY
+1032 GVIHNSEKLELL

-1064 PQYSMKDLMN
+1064 PQYH
-1074 EMGFE
+1074 EH
-1079 KRIEKN
+1079 IEN
-1085 SLYLPR
+1085 
-1091 HSWSENLKEVITNT
+1091 
-1105 SYQSMIDNR
+1105 DN
-1114 ELQIEGKSGN
+1114 
-1124 EEAAVEL
+1124 
-1131 VDKLVNDKIVSQLVN
+1131 
-1146 QYPNAIVVP
+1146 
-1155 IPSIETADKKPN
+1155 
-1167 AIPLAYARKFEK
+1167 
-1179 AGLQIADDIIEID
+1179 
-1192 SAHHT
+1192 
-1197 GKKSFKRVVNRPH
+1197 
-1210 FDGTIE
+1210 
-1216 QGREYIIVDDVFA
+1216 
-1229 MGGTINSMR
+1229 
-1238 NFIEDKGGKVVAV
+1238 
-1251 STLTP
+1251 
-1256 SVENSKILA
+1256 
-1265 ITDENLNS
+1265 
-1273 LKSIDQKG
+1273 
-1281 DLLNAIRKLDIA
+1281 
-1293 ENFETLTD
+1293 
-1301 PIGKYIVNNREKI
+1301 
-1314 INEERTRRAKS
+1314 
-1325 NSKTNDEKNQR
+1325 
-1336 TDQVNSEL
+1336 
-1344 TDYTDPIEALEESYN
+1344 DYVDPIEALEESYN

-1380 IQDELDKTIEDLQAN
+1380 IQDELDKTIEDLQVN

-1408 AQEEAEAYEEDTS
+1408 AQEETEAYEEDSS
-1421 YDEEEESVLTFNDTN
+1421 YDEEEEPVLTFNDTN
-1436 GNLHFPQE
+1436 GNPHFPQE
-1444 IISILE
+1444 IVAILE

-1462 PVEEKTA
+1462 PIEEKTA

-1515 LTSLGQD
+1515 LTRLGQD

-1533 KFSYKFSTDG
+1533 KFLYKFSTDE

-1581 GLVKPEEKFVL
+1581 GLVKPEEKFIL

-1635 SLEEPQKLEKTI
+1635 SLEEPQKFEKTI

-1653 VDKNVIIYGETK
+1653 VDKNIIIYGETK

-1678 NFKDMIIDSFEES
+1678 NFKEMIIDSFEES

-1763 FCRKE
+1763 FCHKE
-1768 ANSSL
+1768 ANSPL

-1931 KIEHKVHRQQSMQ
+1931 KIEHKIHCQQSMQ

>member
-1 MTNNLFEL
+1 MESNTLEL
-9 NNENKVLEQLEN
+9 NNENQIAEEKN
-21 YLFYGKQPKGNKF
+21 N
-34 VINETPSVLQYA
+34 PSQ
-46 GINPLEIEFSTS
+46 
-58 VINKAKKIHKMT
+58 
-70 NDEILNTVKK
+70 
-80 IADPL
+80 
-85 LVFDSDKLS
+85 
-94 TENKRDSILL
+94 
-104 ITDEEVSAENK
+104 
-115 PSAVSMNVNANE
+115 
-127 TNNRYKINA
+127 
-136 ITSIHGRSLI
+136 
-146 ARNGINIMEEWKNKG
+146 
-161 LLKYADDKKISSFAK
+161 
-176 AVSQGEPD
+176 
-184 IQEQFLLP
+184 
-192 LATLD
+192 
-197 IENIPCKSDF
+197 
-207 VNHQEKVQDISNIA
+207 IA
-221 TELVLEKLKAANINV
+221 TEIVLEKLKQAHINV
-236 ITDQNE
+236 ITDQKA

-283 EENARYFG
+283 EENARNLG
-291 LKIAAKKYGNSFYIN
+291 LKIASKKYGNSFYIN

-324 SVISQVQNPSNET
+324 SVISQLQNPSSET
-337 LLHSVMTSD
+337 LLNSVMTSD

-353 LKEQNQLSTLCGLN
+353 LNEQNQLSTLCSLN

-388 TNYLYYDKSIGL
+388 TNYLYYDKTIGL
-400 ESAERINTE
+400 DNAERINE
-409 LSKLGTNWQVSRND
+409 GLSKLGTNWKVSRND
-423 TGYSVYFNI
+423 TGNSVYFNI
-432 LSNKVFNS
+432 LSDKVFTS
-440 QKQASEFLQKI
+440 QKQASEFLQKV
-451 GYVGMETSTENYII
+451 GYVGMETSNENYII

-473 NNRVQYMITENG
+473 NNRVQYIITENG

-528 ELGKNVFKK
+528 ERGKNVFKK
-537 TAIWN
+537 TAIWK

-554 NNEDEILSECHA
+554 NNEDEILSECHS

-580 AQENGENAKNAVID
+580 AAENGENAKNAVID

-599 EAFVAKEFG
+599 NNFVAKEFG

-617 YISEAVNAESMKE
+617 YISEAVNTESMKE
-630 FLAAPMKDLMNGVV
+630 FLAAPMKNLMNGVG
-644 FEKRIEKESLS
+644 FEKEYMLNKTSSKPDMQIGKTSISGNSPSFPEEPQLSIGSRANHILLQNDEERQAVIKKLDKIKTEKIEPREFLIKLKE
-655 FEEAQIQYPNIVDL
+655 AY
-669 RTKKSLDETF
+669 
-679 VTNSAQEPVSQETLK
+679 
-694 KEKSVDGILQTY
+694 
-706 YSYVGQTDRY
+706 
-716 KDNFEGEKCQEA
+716 NFEDRDSSDYVA
-728 INKINIL
+728 NRINSSRF
-735 QKHLKENGKLN
+735 
-746 AADFLKE
+746 A
-753 IQDIMHVSDEKSHTV
+753 
-768 RHYVNDEQ
+768 
-776 HNLRIS
+776 LRIS
-782 NHSANAVH
+782 NHSVNAHYVE
-790 AKFRPDEISVVIK
+790 KKYVETSIVIRLSYNEFQDEADKYV
-803 LSSVGFVPSKEAFIA
+803 A
-818 EYVYNS
+818 EFNYTPEM
-824 KSLNAEKQE
+824 LTPEKKHQIVE
-833 NILNGLKDWL
+833 NLKNWTI
-843 NTGNYSDKS
+843 TGQYPETEVKPT
-852 FDRDFYS
+852 YS
-859 PTKEQYMAHQ
+859 PNE
-869 AEKSKIQKMVLSDKK
+869 AEWKKANEKMLEFVNKSKLQKMVLSDEK
-884 EQNMNKDG
+884 EKNMNKDG
-892 YLFNHEIVERKSLSE
+892 YLFNHETVERKSLSE
-907 ADERRLQEDF
+907 ADENRLQEDF

-981 IPIYKNGERISPNWT
+981 IPIYKDGERISPNWT
-996 DEEKGRYSSVISRLN
+996 DEEREKYSSVVSRLN
-1011 LIAQAIVKSNETYT
+1011 FIAQAIVSSNETYI
-1025 ELSSGRE
+1025 ELSSGN
-1032 GIIHNTEKLELY
+1032 GGVIHNSEKLELL

-1064 PQYSMKDLMN
+1064 PQYQ
-1074 EMGFE
+1074 
-1079 KRIEKN
+1079 
-1085 SLYLPR
+1085 
-1091 HSWSENLKEVITNT
+1091 EN
-1105 SYQSMIDNR
+1105 
-1114 ELQIEGKSGN
+1114 
-1124 EEAAVEL
+1124 
-1131 VDKLVNDKIVSQLVN
+1131 
-1146 QYPNAIVVP
+1146 
-1155 IPSIETADKKPN
+1155 
-1167 AIPLAYARKFEK
+1167 
-1179 AGLQIADDIIEID
+1179 
-1192 SAHHT
+1192 
-1197 GKKSFKRVVNRPH
+1197 
-1210 FDGTIE
+1210 
-1216 QGREYIIVDDVFA
+1216 
-1229 MGGTINSMR
+1229 
-1238 NFIEDKGGKVVAV
+1238 
-1251 STLTP
+1251 
-1256 SVENSKILA
+1256 VEN
-1265 ITDENLNS
+1265 D
-1273 LKSIDQKG
+1273 
-1281 DLLNAIRKLDIA
+1281 
-1293 ENFETLTD
+1293 
-1301 PIGKYIVNNREKI
+1301 NN
-1314 INEERTRRAKS
+1314 
-1325 NSKTNDEKNQR
+1325 
-1336 TDQVNSEL
+1336 
-1344 TDYTDPIEALEESYN
+1344 YTDPIEALEESYN

-1408 AQEEAEAYEEDTS
+1408 AQEEAEAYEEDSS
-1421 YDEEEESVLTFNDTN
+1421 YDEEEEPALTFNDTN

-1444 IISILE
+1444 IVSILE

-1462 PVEEKTA
+1462 PAEEKTA

-1533 KFSYKFSTDG
+1533 KFSYKFSTDD
-1543 LKEEIPVTKGE
+1543 LKEEIPVTKGK

-1611 VTLTIPVDNNGK
+1611 VTLTIPVNNNGK

-1635 SLEEPQKLEKTI
+1635 ALEEPQKLEKNV
-1647 DENATQ
+1647 EEAANQNEA

-1665 VPEFAMITQHGLE
+1665 VPEFATITQHGLE
-1678 NFKDMIIDSFEES
+1678 NFKDMIVDSFEES
-1691 SGTYLLKSEDGKNN
+1691 SGTYLLKSQDGKNN

-1718 DEYAKKTESYTQ
+1718 DEYAKKTETYTQ

-1741 QYNDFFELRDNCA
+1741 QYNDFFQLRDNCA

-1768 ANSSL
+1768 ANSPL

-1856 DFDLKIGDSV
+1856 DFNLKIGDSV

-1875 AKTHFLRKESIYQNC
+1875 AKTHSLRKESIYQNC

>member
-161 LLKYADDKKISSFAK
+161 LLKYADDKKISSLAK

-248 AGINVQKMAAHYG
+248 AGINVQKMSAHYG

-283 EENARYFG
+283 EENARNFG

-599 EAFVAKEFG
+599 NNFVAKEFG

-630 FLAAPMKDLMNGVV
+630 FLAVPMKDLMNGMG
-644 FEKRIEKESLS
+644 FEKEYMLNKTSSKPDMQIGKTSISGNLPSFPEEPQLSIGSRANHILLQNDDERQAVIKKLDKIKTEKIEPREFLIKLKE
-655 FEEAQIQYPNIVDL
+655 AY
-669 RTKKSLDETF
+669 
-679 VTNSAQEPVSQETLK
+679 
-694 KEKSVDGILQTY
+694 
-706 YSYVGQTDRY
+706 
-716 KDNFEGEKCQEA
+716 NFEDRDSSDYVA
-728 INKINIL
+728 NRINSSRF
-735 QKHLKENGKLN
+735 
-746 AADFLKE
+746 A
-753 IQDIMHVSDEKSHTV
+753 
-768 RHYVNDEQ
+768 
-776 HNLRIS
+776 LRIS
-782 NHSANAVH
+782 NHSVNAHYVE
-790 AKFRPDEISVVIK
+790 KKYVEISIVIR
-803 LSSVGFVPSKEAFIA
+803 LSYNEFQDEADKYVA
-818 EYVYNS
+818 EFNYTPEM
-824 KSLNAEKQE
+824 LTPEKKHQIVE
-833 NILNGLKDWL
+833 NLKNWTI
-843 NTGNYSDKS
+843 TGQYPETEVKPT
-852 FDRDFYS
+852 YS
-859 PTKEQYMAHQ
+859 PNE
-869 AEKSKIQKMVLSDKK
+869 AEWKKANEKMLEFVNKSKLQKMVLSDEK
-884 EQNMNKDG
+884 EKNMNKDG
-892 YLFNHEIVERKSLSE
+892 YLFNHETVERKSLSE
-907 ADERRLQEDF
+907 ADENRLQEDF

-1114 ELQIEGKSGN
+1114 ELQIEGKAGN

-1380 IQDELDKTIEDLQAN
+1380 IQDELDKTIEDLQVN

-1408 AQEEAEAYEEDTS
+1408 AQEETEAYEEDSS

-1436 GNLHFPQE
+1436 GNPHFPQE
-1444 IISILE
+1444 IVSILE

-1462 PVEEKTA
+1462 LIEEKTA

-1515 LTSLGQD
+1515 LTRLGQD
-1522 YDKETQTFSSE
+1522 YDKKTQTFSSE
-1533 KFSYKFSTDG
+1533 KFLYKFSTDE

-1581 GLVKPEEKFVL
+1581 GLVKLEEKFIL

-1598 VAKGTKIKPDQPY
+1598 VAKGTKIKPNQPY
-1611 VTLTIPVDNNGK
+1611 VTLTIPVNNNGK

-1635 SLEEPQKLEKTI
+1635 SLEEPQKVLSENKTEELTAEEK
-1647 DENATQ
+1647 
-1653 VDKNVIIYGETK
+1653 KIIFGETK
-1665 VPEFAMITQHGLE
+1665 IPEFAMITQHGLE
-1678 NFKDMIIDSFEES
+1678 NFKEMIIDSFEES

-1768 ANSSL
+1768 ANSPL

-1911 YDVPRDTFLAEYG
+1911 YNVPRDTFLAEYG

>member
-1 MTNNLFEL
+1 MKSNSLEL
-9 NNENKVLEQLEN
+9 NNENQATEQKN
-21 YLFYGKQPKGNKF
+21 N
-34 VINETPSVLQYA
+34 PSQ
-46 GINPLEIEFSTS
+46 
-58 VINKAKKIHKMT
+58 
-70 NDEILNTVKK
+70 
-80 IADPL
+80 
-85 LVFDSDKLS
+85 
-94 TENKRDSILL
+94 
-104 ITDEEVSAENK
+104 
-115 PSAVSMNVNANE
+115 
-127 TNNRYKINA
+127 
-136 ITSIHGRSLI
+136 
-146 ARNGINIMEEWKNKG
+146 
-161 LLKYADDKKISSFAK
+161 
-176 AVSQGEPD
+176 
-184 IQEQFLLP
+184 
-192 LATLD
+192 
-197 IENIPCKSDF
+197 
-207 VNHQEKVQDISNIA
+207 IA
-221 TELVLEKLKAANINV
+221 TEIVLEKLKQAHINV
-236 ITDQNE
+236 ITDQKA

-261 TNQNIENAESFN
+261 TNQNIENEESFN

-283 EENARYFG
+283 EENARNLG
-291 LKIAAKKYGNSFYIN
+291 LKIASKKYGNSFYIN
-306 NQPLQEFLQ
+306 NQPLKEFLQ
-315 KRNFSPYWQ
+315 ERNFSPYWQ
-324 SVISQVQNPSNET
+324 SIISQVQNPSNET
-337 LLHSVMTSD
+337 LLNSIMTSD
-346 VKGNPVL
+346 VKGNL
-353 LKEQNQLSTLCGLN
+353 TLQKEQNQLSTLCSLN
-367 LINYKREQTYLYSVE
+367 LINYKREQTFLYSVE

-388 TNYLYYDKSIGL
+388 TNYLFYDKTIGL
-400 ESAERINTE
+400 ENADRINAE
-409 LSKLGTNWQVSRND
+409 LSKLGTNWKVSRND
-423 TGYSVYFNI
+423 TGNSVYFNI
-432 LSNKVFNS
+432 LSDKVFAS
-440 QKQASEFLQKI
+440 QKQASEFLQKV
-451 GYVGMETSTENYII
+451 GYVGMETSNENYII

-473 NNRVQYMITENG
+473 NNRVQYMITEDG

-521 NKNPELW
+521 NKNSELW
-528 ELGKNVFKK
+528 ERGKNVFKK

-542 EVVNDPSYQNIR
+542 EVVNDPSYENIR

-566 RIVGKFAQ
+566 RICGKFAQ

-580 AQENGENAKNAVID
+580 AAENGENAKNAVID

-599 EAFVAKEFG
+599 NNFVAKEFG
-608 FSPELGSEN
+608 FSPELGNEN
-617 YISEAVNAESMKE
+617 YISEAVNAESMKD
-630 FLAAPMKDLMNGVV
+630 FLAAPMKDLMNG
-644 FEKRIEKESLS
+644 
-655 FEEAQIQYPNIVDL
+655 
-669 RTKKSLDETF
+669 
-679 VTNSAQEPVSQETLK
+679 
-694 KEKSVDGILQTY
+694 
-706 YSYVGQTDRY
+706 
-716 KDNFEGEKCQEA
+716 
-728 INKINIL
+728 
-735 QKHLKENGKLN
+735 
-746 AADFLKE
+746 
-753 IQDIMHVSDEKSHTV
+753 
-768 RHYVNDEQ
+768 
-776 HNLRIS
+776 
-782 NHSANAVH
+782 
-790 AKFRPDEISVVIK
+790 
-803 LSSVGFVPSKEAFIA
+803 
-818 EYVYNS
+818 
-824 KSLNAEKQE
+824 
-833 NILNGLKDWL
+833 
-843 NTGNYSDKS
+843 
-852 FDRDFYS
+852 
-859 PTKEQYMAHQ
+859 
-869 AEKSKIQKMVLSDKK
+869 
-884 EQNMNKDG
+884 
-892 YLFNHEIVERKSLSE
+892 
-907 ADERRLQEDF
+907 
-917 DVIGNFE
+917 
-924 NAVGQWSEYSNI
+924 
-936 TNFFDFHN
+936 
-944 HSDEFLKFM
+944 
-953 DAARE
+953 
-958 EKEISGHK
+958 
-966 DNISFVQHYLENKLE
+966 
-981 IPIYKNGERISPNWT
+981 
-996 DEEKGRYSSVISRLN
+996 
-1011 LIAQAIVKSNETYT
+1011 
-1025 ELSSGRE
+1025 
-1032 GIIHNTEKLELY
+1032 
-1044 GAKDITEL
+1044 
-1052 EKTLQKIKDELN
+1052 
-1064 PQYSMKDLMN
+1064 
-1074 EMGFE
+1074 MGFE

-1105 SYQSMIDNR
+1105 SYQEMINNR
-1114 ELQIEGKSGN
+1114 ELQIAGKSGN

-1131 VDKLVNDKIVSQLVN
+1131 VDKLVDDKIISQLAN

-1155 IPSIETADKKPN
+1155 IPSMETADKKPN

-1216 QGREYIIVDDVFA
+1216 QGKQYIIVDDVFA

-1256 SVENSKILA
+1256 SVENSRILA

-1273 LKSIDQKG
+1273 LKSLDQKG

-1293 ENFETLTD
+1293 ENFEALTD

-1336 TDQVNSEL
+1336 TDQINSEL
-1344 TDYTDPIEALEESYN
+1344 TDYPDPIEALEEAYN
-1359 TPLNPP
+1359 TPENPP

-1380 IQDELDKTIEDLQAN
+1380 IQDELDKTIEALQVN
-1395 GGLSDAAIEAEIA
+1395 GGMSEAAMEADIV
-1408 AQEEAEAYEEDTS
+1408 AQEEQEAYEEDS
-1421 YDEEEESVLTFNDTN
+1421 NYNEEEPVLTFNDAN

-1444 IISILE
+1444 IVSILE

-1533 KFSYKFSTDG
+1533 KFSYKFSTDE

-1554 IKSILDNDF
+1554 IKSILGNDF

-1611 VTLTIPVDNNGK
+1611 VTLTISVDNNGK

-1653 VDKNVIIYGETK
+1653 VDKNIIIYGETK

-1718 DEYAKKTESYTQ
+1718 DEYAKKTETYTQ

-1741 QYNDFFELRDNCA
+1741 QYNDFFQLRDNCA

-1768 ANSSL
+1768 ANSPL

-1784 EMPKEEKRKT
+1784 EMLKEEKRKT

-1832 HRYEKMIAR
+1832 NRYEKMIAR

-1866 EVVFKVNKD
+1866 EVVFKVNKA
-1875 AKTHFLRKESIYQNC
+1875 AKTHSLRKESIYQNC

-1924 KQQYKAQ
+1924 KQQHKAQ
-1931 KIEHKVHRQQSMQ
+1931 KIEHKIHRQQSMQ